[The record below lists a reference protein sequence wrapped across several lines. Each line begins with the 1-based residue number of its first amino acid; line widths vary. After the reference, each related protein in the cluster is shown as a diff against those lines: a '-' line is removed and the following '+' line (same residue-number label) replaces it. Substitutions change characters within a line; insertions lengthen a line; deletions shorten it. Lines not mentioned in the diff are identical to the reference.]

1 MAVNV
6 HSGSNVFVAQTLLGY
21 LDINALQ
28 QHDGRTK
35 VSEIMEP
42 TLGYTAYS
50 EAQTDDPEELKQ
62 AYQRLD
68 DLLQDVSLDLNNAV
82 FSLVC
87 QIQCAAEEQT
97 FHDGVRIGAHWV
109 KELYAG

>member
-1 MAVNV
+1 MDKQNSVNIPR
-6 HSGSNVFVAQTLLGY
+6 FVCQLFHQQLMEHPLDAQNTDLCSVLELL
-21 LDINALQ
+21 
-28 QHDGRTK
+28 
-35 VSEIMEP
+35 
-42 TLGYTAYS
+42 YTAYA
-50 EAQTDDPEELKQ
+50 ETQTDDPEDVKQ

-87 QIQCAAEEQT
+87 QIQCTGEEQA
-97 FHDGVRIGAHWV
+97 FLDGVRIGAHLL

>member
-1 MAVNV
+1 MDKQNSVSITQAVCQLFRQQLMEHPLDAQNTDL
-6 HSGSNVFVAQTLLGY
+6 HSVLDLL
-21 LDINALQ
+21 
-28 QHDGRTK
+28 
-35 VSEIMEP
+35 
-42 TLGYTAYS
+42 YTAYS
-50 EAQTDDPEELKQ
+50 EAQTDDPEEIKQ

-87 QIQCAAEEQT
+87 QIQCAAEERA
-97 FHDGVRIGAHWV
+97 FLDGVHIGAHLV